1 MFARIASR
9 ALGSSGLSRE
19 PSAAV
24 NHFDA
29 SMFRVMLLVE
39 PLSWKR
45 ASYSSSASSADA
57 NVKGVVS
64 TVPSIKTE
72 ALWSTSGWK
81 SVDGADWRVWMST
94 FSLSYVPAGT
104 FSVTSLTSLPP
115 RSVASLTSSRSGP
128 SETFVSVLSSSRSRR
143 RRRMT
148 TRTPVTLMPLATSAA
163 PFAVGSAC
171 PFAAASRALR
181 VTESFPRVHAA
192 AARAA
197 SIKSFFIVVSS
208 AARDTTTG
216 FRGTEKFPGSAAR
229 HVRWGGGRGSRRGIS
244 AQLAAIIRA
253 PAREVAG
260 RHGAGVVRS
269 RGYRHDS
276 RRKHVAVLFVAA
288 PRAALVE
295 IVQAPASQGVRCA
308 QRAGVGEA
316 GDHLR
321 YVRHDVLRGWL
332 VAARGDA
339 ELVGT
344 VFAPAEEI
352 TTGGHGAAVIRAKS
366 EEARTQGLR
375 NRAWR
380 RRSRPRG
387 SSAQLTGGVL
397 APAQHLGARRRAGMG
412 VARGNGQRRA
422 DADHLGRLEVL
433 LRQGAA
439 VADLAEVVP
448 SPTVHLRRG
457 GGAGMPATGRE
468 QRDAGQSCDLLGC
481 RVVRGGPI
489 AELPVRV
496 VAPTQ
501 DLASGH
507 GAGVR
512 GAGGDIADRAGHT
525 GPDRLV
531 RLRAGAPELPLV
543 VPAPAPRLSAG
554 HGAGVARSGPGRRP
568 RAAPP
573 PAPELSGG
581 ARASAIPAVIGER
594 SGASTD
600 QQQREESRHGLNS
613 TTSDSDPPGRTTP
626 ESFSLKKRASA
637 WRSRPSRT
645 GPARVVPCSTAPARG
660 PAPVYDAPRDADCE
674 ATEYPP
680 RMPPSTNTGPSSSGI
695 ISAAPNDADQNEYC
709 TVWSVTFFRATS
721 AWIRSPRSPSSLRR
735 PARSAGATPKPG
747 SETAVTPPPAK
758 TTSGAGPPFCRARS

>member
-9 ALGSSGLSRE
+9 ALGSSGLSPE

-29 SMFRVMLLVE
+29 SMFRVILLVE

-45 ASYSSSASSADA
+45 ASYSTSASSADA
-57 NVKGVVS
+57 KVKVFVDVS
-64 TVPSIKTE
+64 TQPSIRTE
-72 ALWSTSGWK
+72 APRSTSAWNLD
-81 SVDGADWRVWMST
+81 VGADSTGWMSS

-115 RSVASLTSSRSGP
+115 RSVVSLTSSRSGP

-143 RRRMT
+143 RCRMT
-148 TRTPVTLMPLATSAA
+148 MRTPVTLMPLATSAA

-181 VTESFPRVHAA
+181 VTESFARVHAA

-216 FRGTEKFPGSAAR
+216 FRGSEKFPGSAAR

-288 PRAALVE
+288 PRSALAA

-308 QRAGVGEA
+308 
-316 GDHLR
+316 
-321 YVRHDVLRGWL
+321 
-332 VAARGDA
+332 
-339 ELVGT
+339 
-344 VFAPAEEI
+344 
-352 TTGGHGAAVIRAKS
+352 
-366 EEARTQGLR
+366 
-375 NRAWR
+375 
-380 RRSRPRG
+380 
-387 SSAQLTGGVL
+387 
-397 APAQHLGARRRAGMG
+397 RRAGMG

-422 DADHLGRLEVL
+422 DADPLGRLEVL
-433 LRQGAA
+433 LPQGAA

-448 SPTVHLRRG
+448 SPTEHLRRG

-531 RLRAGAPELPLV
+531 RLRAGAPRLPPV
-543 VPAPAPRLSAG
+543 GRAPAPRLSAG
-554 HGAGVARSGPGRRP
+554 HGAGVARARPERGR
-568 RAAPP
+568 
-573 PAPELSGG
+573 
-581 ARASAIPAVIGER
+581 V
-594 SGASTD
+594 
-600 QQQREESRHGLNS
+600 
-613 TTSDSDPPGRTTP
+613 
-626 ESFSLKKRASA
+626 
-637 WRSRPSRT
+637 
-645 GPARVVPCSTAPARG
+645 RG
-660 PAPVYDAPRDADCE
+660 PPHAP
-674 ATEYPP
+674 
-680 RMPPSTNTGPSSSGI
+680 SH
-695 ISAAPNDADQNEYC
+695 
-709 TVWSVTFFRATS
+709 
-721 AWIRSPRSPSSLRR
+721 
-735 PARSAGATPKPG
+735 
-747 SETAVTPPPAK
+747 
-758 TTSGAGPPFCRARS
+758 CRGGR